1 MRGVSG
7 GPRKCRTRQDVSVW
21 RPPDGMVEHVECFQP
36 ELEHV
41 AFLITQVEL
50 LMHCHSFPASQCG
63 LFYLLVKWLESDAV
77 VFLSQVSG
85 KSLNVTERL
94 VTSPYTVSS
103 TSNIV
108 SLKALMRETSLEPAQ
123 SLTLQQKFAALEAVL
138 HSDTFARADQLK
150 NFLKY
155 VCEMEM
161 AGRGHELT
169 EYLIGIEA
177 LGRPASYS
185 PGDDSAVRT
194 RAFALRKKLQEFYEH
209 EQPNAVLRIELLKG
223 SYCPHFVESHPHQNG
238 NSNGTSAEQLAAQ
251 LVSSPTEREES
262 PPVEATRL
270 REWKRSWL
278 LPFSAGVVFTAL
290 LAGMLYWW
298 KVKPVSNAATR
309 NPAPILAEAW
319 GPLLTPNADVLLCV
333 ANPTSFSVHPG
344 AISPTTITTPFNFPG
359 ALPMPQQL
367 YTLYS
372 KHYPDVA
379 PPSLTITRNATYW
392 GDVLGALTA
401 LKILS
406 AVGISPQIFPEIAI
420 TMPMLRRRNVILFG
434 APDYSSAVARFQEN
448 CPLRV
453 NYLDAIVGPA
463 TPATPAVSY
472 ALKLGQQ
479 QRLMQVFGLITVLP
493 GESLANQQTRILI
506 FSGVNSAGTQAAAE
520 FFSSPERL
528 FELKTELKKAGYD
541 TFPAAY
547 QVVVRADTDDSILR
561 NFHYEAFRPIPASA
575 GR

>member
-1 MRGVSG
+1 
-7 GPRKCRTRQDVSVW
+7 
-21 RPPDGMVEHVECFQP
+21 
-36 ELEHV
+36 
-41 AFLITQVEL
+41 
-50 LMHCHSFPASQCG
+50 
-63 LFYLLVKWLESDAV
+63 LESDAV
-77 VFLSQVSG
+77 VFPPLMPD

-94 VTSPYTVSS
+94 VTSLRTVSF
-103 TSNIV
+103 TSKV
-108 SLKALMRETSLEPAQ
+108 ARLKALMRETPLETNQA
-123 SLTLQQKFAALEAVL
+123 LTSEQKCAALEAVL
-138 HSDTFARADQLK
+138 HSDAFARADQLK

-169 EYLIGIEA
+169 EYLIGTEA

-209 EQPNAVLRIELLKG
+209 EQPDAALRIELLKG
-223 SYCPHFVESHPHQNG
+223 SYCPHFVEGQSHQNVNG
-238 NSNGTSAEQLAAQ
+238 NGTSAERLAQQ
-251 LVSSPTEREES
+251 LVPAPAVHGELLLAETTGRRERKG
-262 PPVEATRL
+262 
-270 REWKRSWL
+270 WNGSWL
-278 LPFSAGVVFTAL
+278 LPFSAGVVLMAL
-290 LAGMLYWW
+290 LGGGLYWW
-298 KVKPVSNAATR
+298 LGAKSVSNAATH
-309 NPAPILAEAW
+309 NPTLILAEAW

-333 ANPTSFSVHPG
+333 ANPTSFSVHPS
-344 AISPTTITTPFNFPG
+344 AISPATITTPFNFPG

-379 PPSLTITRNATYW
+379 NPSLTITRNATYW

-406 AVGISPQIFPEIAI
+406 AAGISPQIFPEIAI
-420 TMPMLRRRNVILFG
+420 TMPMLRRRNIILFG

-479 QRLMQVFGLITVLP
+479 QRLTQVFGLITVLP
-493 GESLANQQTRILI
+493 GESSPNHQNRILI

-520 FFSSPERL
+520 FFSSPEQL
-528 FELKTELKKAGYD
+528 LELKTELKKAGYD
-541 TFPAAY
+541 SFPAAY

-561 NFHYEAFRPIPASA
+561 NFHYEAFRIIPPSASH
-575 GR
+575 